1 MAKILGEAV
10 IDNKT
15 QKFYFQIKTDDGE
28 VLDQS
33 TPIFNSQFEAE
44 TELVKLLTELSSKI
58 GT

>member
-1 MAKILGEAV
+1 MAKIFGEAV

-15 QKFYFQIKTDDGE
+15 QKFYFQIKTDDGK

-33 TPIFNSQFEAE
+33 DPIFNSQFEAE